1 MMNKLLQVLTVFGVI
16 LGSTCLTARA
26 TNLQIRE
33 GRPVVDGV
41 YVNGHGPYK
50 FLVDTGATLNH
61 IDLQLAKSIGL
72 KEAFHT
78 TLTTSVGVTPASGG
92 TGIEVM
98 LGPVSAINQTFL
110 FAGLDT
116 IQQYQPDVQGVLGQD
131 FLSHFDYLLDMRG
144 KQLEFGR
151 RELGSKATQAPYR
164 IDHGRPVV
172 STSIG
177 SLVVDSGIQRVT
189 RFGVK
194 ATDAAFELK
203 TLSGTAQL
211 GTVSST
217 LTIAGRC
224 FWHGDAMAL
233 PQSAEAGVDGLLP
246 ASLFKS
252 VYVSNSQGYIA
263 FE

>member
-1 MMNKLLQVLTVFGVI
+1 MKKLLQVLTVFGVVF
-16 LGSTCLTARA
+16 GSTCLTARA
-26 TNLQIRE
+26 ANLQIRE

-61 IDLQLAKSIGL
+61 IDLRLAKSIGL

-78 TLTTSVGVTPASGG
+78 TLTTSVGATPASGG
-92 TGIEVM
+92 TGIEVT
-98 LGPVSAINQTFL
+98 LGPASAINQTFL

-116 IQQYQPDVQGVLGQD
+116 IQQYLPDVQGILGQD

-144 KQLEFGR
+144 KQLEFGQ
-151 RELGSKATQAPYR
+151 RELGSKVTQAQYR
-164 IDHGRPVV
+164 MDHGRPVV
-172 STSIG
+172 ATSLG
-177 SLVVDSGIQRVT
+177 WLVVDSGIQRVT

-194 ATDAAFELK
+194 ATEAAFELK

-211 GTVSST
+211 GSVSST
-217 LTIAGRC
+217 LTIAVRT
-224 FWHGDAMAL
+224 FWRGDAMVV
-233 PQSAEAGVDGLLP
+233 PQSPEAGVDGLLP
-246 ASLFKS
+246 TSLFKS
-252 VYVSNSQGYIA
+252 VYVSNSEGYIA